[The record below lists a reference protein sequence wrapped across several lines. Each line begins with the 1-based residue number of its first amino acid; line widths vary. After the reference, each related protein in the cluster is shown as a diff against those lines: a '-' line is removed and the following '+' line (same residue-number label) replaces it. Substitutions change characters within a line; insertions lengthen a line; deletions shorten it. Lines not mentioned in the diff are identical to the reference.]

1 MVSGLSARGYLAA
14 ALWVAPVESSRPA
27 GSDGSERGTGMPS
40 SVLRAG
46 IVAAFALLTL
56 TLAGC
61 LDAPEP
67 TPTPT
72 PTATTSVPSEPAE
85 PQIDLEGSAR
95 DNLEFFDQIN
105 TELIAAGG
113 ALDGRAFIDNLVA
126 AGYPKADMEVTND
139 RTAINGAA
147 DNIQFAIRLGGTCLI
162 GQYGNI
168 GYAST
173 TGDLL
178 STGRC
183 LVGATRPIN
192 W

>member
-1 MVSGLSARGYLAA
+1 M
-14 ALWVAPVESSRPA
+14 PSRP
-27 GSDGSERGTGMPS
+27 
-40 SVLRAG
+40 VRAG
-46 IVAAFALLTL
+46 VVAFAV
-56 TLAGC
+56 LALSLSGC
-61 LDAPEP
+61 VETPI
-67 TPTPT
+67 PTPT
-72 PTATTSVPSEPAE
+72 PTATASASPAPPSGPE
-85 PQIDLEGSAR
+85 IDLDGSAA
-95 DNLEFFDQIN
+95 DNLEFFDLVN

-126 AGYPKADMEVTND
+126 VGYPKADMEVTPD
-139 RTAINGAA
+139 STAINIAA
-147 DNIQFAIRLGGTCLI
+147 DNIQFAVRLNGTCLI

-173 TGDLL
+173 TADVL

>member
-1 MVSGLSARGYLAA
+1 MPHRLARATVVVALAGLG
-14 ALWVAPVESSRPA
+14 AL
-27 GSDGSERGTGMPS
+27 G
-40 SVLRAG
+40 
-46 IVAAFALLTL
+46 
-56 TLAGC
+56 LAGC
-61 LDAPEP
+61 VDAPVP

-72 PTATTSVPSEPAE
+72 SAGAPSTAPADPE
-85 PQIDLEGSAR
+85 IDLDGSATQNR
-95 DNLEFFDQIN
+95 AYFDEVN
-105 TELIAAGG
+105 NALVSAGG

-126 AGYPKADMEVTND
+126 AGYPKSDMEVTSD

-147 DNIQFAIRLGGTCLI
+147 DNIQFAVRLNGTCLI

-173 TGDLL
+173 TADLL

-183 LVGATRPIN
+183 LVGATRPID

>member
-1 MVSGLSARGYLAA
+1 
-14 ALWVAPVESSRPA
+14 
-27 GSDGSERGTGMPS
+27 MPS
-40 SVLRAG
+40 SLLRAG
-46 IVAAFALLTL
+46 AVAALAVLTF

-61 LDAPEP
+61 VETP

-72 PTATTSVPSEPAE
+72 PTPTSTSGETAAPVDPE
-85 PQIDLEGSAR
+85 IDLEGSAD
-95 DNLEFFDQIN
+95 DNRAYFDQVN
-105 TELIAAGG
+105 ADLIAAGG

-126 AGYPKADMEVTND
+126 AGYPKADMEVTPD

-147 DNIQFAIRLGGTCLI
+147 DNIQFSIRLNGTCLI

-173 TGDLL
+173 TADLL

-183 LVGATRPIN
+183 LVGQTRPID

>member
-1 MVSGLSARGYLAA
+1 MPNRIAR
-14 ALWVAPVESSRPA
+14 ALVVVA
-27 GSDGSERGTGMPS
+27 
-40 SVLRAG
+40 LAG
-46 IVAAFALLTL
+46 IGTL

-61 LDAPEP
+61 VDAPAP

-72 PTATTSVPSEPAE
+72 SAPSTEPTTPAE
-85 PQIDLEGSAR
+85 PEIDLEGSAN
-95 DNLEFFDQIN
+95 DNLAYFDQVAAD
-105 TELIAAGG
+105 LVAAGG
-113 ALDGRAFIDNLVA
+113 ALDGRAWIDALAA
-126 AGYPKADMEVTND
+126 AGYPKGDMEVTPD

-147 DNIQFAIRLGGTCLI
+147 DNIQFSVRLNGSCLI

-173 TGDLL
+173 TAQLL

-183 LVGATRPIN
+183 LVGATRPID

>member
-1 MVSGLSARGYLAA
+1 MSSRIARAGLVVALAA
-14 ALWVAPVESSRPA
+14 A
-27 GSDGSERGTGMPS
+27 G
-40 SVLRAG
+40 
-46 IVAAFALLTL
+46 ALA
-56 TLAGC
+56 LAGC
-61 LDAPEP
+61 IDAPVP

-72 PTATTSVPSEPAE
+72 SAPSSAPSGPAAPE
-85 PQIDLEGSAR
+85 IDLDGSAV
-95 DNLEFFDQIN
+95 DNLPYFDQVN
-105 TELIAAGG
+105 TALIAAGG

-126 AGYPKADMEVTND
+126 AGYPKTDMEVTPD

-147 DNIQFAIRLGGTCLI
+147 DNIQFSVRLNGTCLI

-173 TGDLL
+173 TVDLL

-183 LVGATRPIN
+183 LVGATRPID

>member
-1 MVSGLSARGYLAA
+1 M
-14 ALWVAPVESSRPA
+14 PSRP
-27 GSDGSERGTGMPS
+27 
-40 SVLRAG
+40 VRAG
-46 IVAAFALLTL
+46 VVAFAVLALTL
-56 TLAGC
+56 TGC
-61 LDAPEP
+61 VEAPI
-67 TPTPT
+67 PTPT
-72 PTATTSVPSEPAE
+72 PTATAGASPAPPSGPE
-85 PQIDLEGSAR
+85 IDLDGSAA
-95 DNLEFFDQIN
+95 DNLEFFDLVN

-126 AGYPKADMEVTND
+126 VGYPKADMEVTPD
-139 RTAINGAA
+139 STAINIAA
-147 DNIQFAIRLGGTCLI
+147 DNIQFAVRLNGTCLI

-173 TGDLL
+173 TAELL

>member
-1 MVSGLSARGYLAA
+1 MPSRSMRAGFA
-14 ALWVAPVESSRPA
+14 AL
-27 GSDGSERGTGMPS
+27 
-40 SVLRAG
+40 
-46 IVAAFALLTL
+46 ALLAITL
-56 TLAGC
+56 TGC
-61 LDAPEP
+61 VEAPEP
-67 TPTPT
+67 TPIPT
-72 PTATTSVPSEPAE
+72 PTGSATAAPPVE
-85 PQIDLEGSAR
+85 PQIDLGGSAD
-95 DNLEFFDQIN
+95 DNLEFFDLVN

-126 AGYPKADMEVTND
+126 AGYPKADMEVTPD
-139 RTAINGAA
+139 STAINLAA
-147 DNIQFAIRLGGTCLI
+147 DNIQFAVRLNGTCLI

-183 LVGATRPIN
+183 LVGQTRPIS